1 MTSQSRNPAPPS
13 PILRFLPLLIGL
25 AAGIALFAFINTR
38 LFGGATWDEF
48 LANLTATPDY
58 VSILF
63 VNALIAVSVVLFVI
77 QLKANA
83 LRVFITVIAALILG
97 YIVTL
102 FFNLDTAGKY
112 TRGEFRVHLVSEAEP
127 VDNDEVDLAYG
138 DDRGGDFNIPNAR
151 TPLTEAVYTFE
162 GRAGDIVTVIATV
175 ANRRSSVNLQ
185 VEVFDPSGASI
196 GAATGATP
204 EQVTLFEDNDVRTE
218 DDAVLQGVVLPA
230 DGVYTIRAWPE
241 AVPTDVVLGEAISA
255 TNAAYD
261 AFLLGA
267 LGRVN
272 RWAVWIQDALTLI
285 IIGLAIA
292 LVFRAQQFS
301 LGAEGQLYMGA
312 LISGVIAL
320 SSGHWPI
327 WLLVPIALAGAVTA
341 GFLWGLI
348 PGVLKAYLG
357 ANELVATLM
366 LNVIA
371 VRFYELVL
379 NHQLKPPTEGYVAS
393 ENFTASG
400 QLPVIINGT
409 QVTIAV
415 FLVIAAVVLVWFLV
429 NRTSLGYEIRMV
441 GANQKFAAYGGIN
454 TRRTI
459 MLSMAVSGL
468 IAGLA
473 GAHLSMGIYRQL
485 LLNISVGLA
494 FEGVVVSLLAR
505 NNPLVI
511 PFTGL
516 LYAYLRAG
524 AQFMERDANVSF
536 EVVRIIQAVIILLIT
551 AEALLAFFQ
560 NRRRSRVAQ
569 EATTL
574 PSTTA
579 TVPSATIAAT
589 LDKLVS
595 PSSESQ
601 SASGGTSASQNRE
614 R

>member
-1 MTSQSRNPAPPS
+1 VSASSRTAAKPS
-13 PILRFLPLLIGL
+13 SPFLQFLPLVIGL
-25 AAGIALFAFINTR
+25 TAGVALFAFINAR

-48 LANLTATPDY
+48 LANMTATPDIA
-58 VSILF
+58 SILF
-63 VNALIAVSVVLFVI
+63 VNALIGVSVVLFVV
-77 QLKANA
+77 QLRINA
-83 LRVFITVIAALILG
+83 LRVFLTVVAALLLG
-97 YIVTL
+97 YLVTV
-102 FFNLDTAGKY
+102 FFNLDTANKY
-112 TRGEFRVHLVSEAEP
+112 TSGEFRVYLLSDAEP
-127 VDNDEVDLAYG
+127 RENDAVDLAYG
-138 DDRGGDFNIPNAR
+138 DDRGGELNEPNVR
-151 TPLTEAVYTFE
+151 QPLREGVYTFE
-162 GRAGDIVTVIATV
+162 GSAGDVVTVIATV
-175 ANRRSSVNLQ
+175 ANRRSSVNMQ
-185 VEVFDPSGASI
+185 VELLDASGAAI
-196 GAATGATP
+196 GAATSATA
-204 EQVTLFEDNDVRTE
+204 EQVTTFEENDVRSE
-218 DDAVLQGVVLPA
+218 DDAVLQGVTLPT
-230 DGVYTIRAWPE
+230 DGIYTIRATPE
-241 AVPTDVVLGEAISA
+241 ALTTDVVLGEAIGA
-255 TNAAYD
+255 TNTAYD
-261 AFLLGA
+261 AFMLGA

-320 SSGHWPI
+320 SFGDLPI
-327 WLLVPIALAGAVTA
+327 WLLIPVALAGAMTA

-366 LNVIA
+366 LNTIA
-371 VRFYELVL
+371 IRFYELVL
-379 NHQLKPPTEGYVAS
+379 THQLKPPDEGYIAS
-393 ENFTASG
+393 ANFSTSG
-400 QLPVIINGT
+400 QLPVIVGGT

-415 FLVIAAVVLVWFLV
+415 FIVIAAVVLVWFLV

-441 GANQKFAAYGGIN
+441 GANEKFAAYGGIN

-473 GAHLSMGIYRQL
+473 GAHLGMGIYRQL
-485 LLNISVGLA
+485 VINISVGLA

-536 EVVRIIQAVIILLIT
+536 EIVRIIQAVIILLIT
-551 AEALLAFFQ
+551 AELLMTYFQ
-560 NRRRSRVAQ
+560 SRRRK
-569 EATTL
+569 
-574 PSTTA
+574 ST
-579 TVPSATIAAT
+579 
-589 LDKLVS
+589 
-595 PSSESQ
+595 
-601 SASGGTSASQNRE
+601 
-614 R
+614 

>member
-1 MTSQSRNPAPPS
+1 MTSVSRTSAAPS
-13 PILRFLPLLIGL
+13 PVMRFLPLIIGL
-25 AAGIALFAFINTR
+25 IIGIALFAFINSR
-38 LFGGATWDEF
+38 LFGGANWDEF
-48 LANLTATPDY
+48 IANLTSTADY
-58 VSILF
+58 GSILF
-63 VNALIAVSVVLFVI
+63 VNALIGFSVVLFVV
-77 QLKANA
+77 QLKASA
-83 LRVFITVIAALILG
+83 LRVFLTVVAALILG

-102 FFNLDTAGKY
+102 FFNLDTASKY
-112 TRGEFRVHLVSEAEP
+112 TSGEFRVYLLSEAEA
-127 VDNDEVDLAYG
+127 VENDAVDLAYG
-138 DDRGGDFNIPNAR
+138 DDRGGELNQPNAR
-151 TPLTEAVYTFE
+151 EPLREGVYTFE
-162 GRAGDIVTVIATV
+162 GRAGDVVTVIATV
-175 ANRRSSVNLQ
+175 ANRRSTVNMQ
-185 VEVFDPSGASI
+185 VELLDPAGASI
-196 GAATGATP
+196 GAATSATP
-204 EQVTLFEDNDVRTE
+204 EQVTQFEESDVRTE

-230 DGVYTIRAWPE
+230 DGVYTIRAAPE
-241 AVPTDVVLGEAISA
+241 ALTTDVVLGEAVGA
-255 TNAAYD
+255 TNTAYD

-292 LVFRAQQFS
+292 LVFSARQFS

-312 LISGVIAL
+312 LISGVIVL
-320 SSGHWPI
+320 SSGHLPI
-327 WLLVPIALAGAVTA
+327 WLLLPVALAGAMTA

-371 VRFYELVL
+371 TRFYELVL
-379 NHQLKPPTEGYVAS
+379 NHQLKPPDEGYVAS
-393 ENFTASG
+393 ANFSASG
-400 QLPVIINGT
+400 QLPVIIEGT

-415 FLVIAAVVLVWFLV
+415 FLVIAAVALVWFLV

-536 EVVRIIQAVIILLIT
+536 EVVRIIQAAIILLIT
-551 AEALLAFFQ
+551 AELALTFLQ
-560 NRRRSRVAQ
+560 SRRRSRATQ
-569 EATTL
+569 ESAPPTTSL
-574 PSTTA
+574 PI
-579 TVPSATIAAT
+579 PSAA
-589 LDKLVS
+589 LVSDLSQPASPSKSSAESAVTSGGS
-595 PSSESQ
+595 PSS
-601 SASGGTSASQNRE
+601 
-614 R
+614 

>member
-1 MTSQSRNPAPPS
+1 MTAQTQTAGGARLPARLL
-13 PILRFLPLLIGL
+13 PIALGL
-25 AAGIALFAFINTR
+25 AAGIALFAFINAR

-48 LANLTATPDY
+48 LTNLTGATDY
-58 VSILF
+58 GAILF
-63 VNALIAVSVVLFVI
+63 VNVLIALSVTLFIV
-77 QLKANA
+77 QLKAGA
-83 LRVFITVIAALILG
+83 LRVFITVIAALLLG
-97 YIVTL
+97 YLVTL
-102 FFNLDTAGKY
+102 LFNLDTANKY
-112 TRGEFRVHLVSEAEP
+112 TRGEFRVYLLSDAAP
-127 VDNDEVDLAYG
+127 VDNPDVDLAYG
-138 DDRGGDFNIPNAR
+138 DDRGGELNRPDAR
-151 TPLTEAVYTFE
+151 TPLREAVYTFA
-162 GRAGDIVTVIATV
+162 GRAGDVVTVIATV
-175 ANRRSSVNLQ
+175 ANRRSTVDLQ
-185 VEVFDPSGASI
+185 VELLDPSGASI

-204 EQVTLFEDNDVRTE
+204 EQVEQFRENDVRTVN
-218 DDAVLQGVVLPA
+218 DAVLQGVVLPA
-230 DGVYTIRAWPE
+230 DGVYTIRALPE
-241 AVPTDVVLGEAISA
+241 PLTVDVVLGEAISA
-255 TNAAYD
+255 TSSAYN
-261 AFLLGA
+261 AFLFGA

-312 LISGVIAL
+312 LISGAIAL

-327 WLLVPIALAGAVTA
+327 WLLLPIALAGAMTA

-366 LNVIA
+366 LNVVA
-371 VRFYELVL
+371 TRFYELVL

-393 ENFTASG
+393 ANFSASG
-400 QLPVIINGT
+400 QLPVIIGGT

-429 NRTSLGYEIRMV
+429 SRTPLGYEIRMV

-459 MLSMAVSGL
+459 MLAMAVSGL

-485 LLNISVGLA
+485 ILNISVGLA

-536 EVVRIIQAVIILLIT
+536 EVVRIIQAAIILLIT

-560 NRRRSRVAQ
+560 NRRRAAEGRAQ
-569 EATTL
+569 SAAR
-574 PSTTA
+574 PPA
-579 TVPSATIAAT
+579 TVEAASA
-589 LDKLVS
+589 
-595 PSSESQ
+595 
-601 SASGGTSASQNRE
+601 GGGKPASQLTPGE
-614 R
+614 